1 MKIVLTLDYE
11 LFFGQK
17 TGSVSKSI
25 VDATERLVTVLDEFN
40 IKAVFFVDVGFLK
53 QLDYYRSDHPELEK
67 DYQLISDQL
76 KQLSNEEHDLQLHVH
91 PHWEDSR
98 YHDGKWKIDA
108 KRYKLSDWSTER
120 VDDIVTEYKGILE
133 QFAINN
139 SVFAYRAGGFCIQPF
154 DKIKAALKK
163 NDIWL
168 DSTVFEGGGN
178 ESKTHSF
185 SFQNMPSQSEWKFG
199 DDPLEVDE
207 NGNFLEIPISSCRV
221 SPLFYWKLALT
232 RLMKDSRHQSFG
244 DGNSLPK
251 TKKWLIKKLS
261 IPSTICASIDGFKVT
276 HLNKAFVQ
284 EKRKHPD
291 GNFVIIGHPKALTEY
306 SLNEFRKFIA
316 NNISDHTFC
325 TFSELLANEII
336 RHPKN
341 THV

>member
-120 VDDIVTEYKGILE
+120 
-133 QFAINN
+133 
-139 SVFAYRAGGFCIQPF
+139 
-154 DKIKAALKK
+154 
-163 NDIWL
+163 
-168 DSTVFEGGGN
+168 
-178 ESKTHSF
+178 
-185 SFQNMPSQSEWKFG
+185 
-199 DDPLEVDE
+199 
-207 NGNFLEIPISSCRV
+207 
-221 SPLFYWKLALT
+221 
-232 RLMKDSRHQSFG
+232 
-244 DGNSLPK
+244 
-251 TKKWLIKKLS
+251 
-261 IPSTICASIDGFKVT
+261 
-276 HLNKAFVQ
+276 
-284 EKRKHPD
+284 
-291 GNFVIIGHPKALTEY
+291 
-306 SLNEFRKFIA
+306 
-316 NNISDHTFC
+316 
-325 TFSELLANEII
+325 
-336 RHPKN
+336 
-341 THV
+341 